1 MSDKAL
7 DVNSRNTILCAV
19 LLGTL
24 GVLSFIVQP
33 GLVQAFVTEL
43 AVSEPRAVDL
53 AGIEMLGLALATII
67 LAFGGT
73 RLDWRHVTLAGLVF
87 SIIGNCGSA
96 FFAGEDSGMFSAMRF
111 IAGFGQGIIISI
123 SFTFVGL
130 TKKVDRN
137 LGYYLVSL
145 LTYGALMFWQLPN
158 IIGSIG
164 LQGLFYTFA
173 ALTAIG
179 LLTIGYLPRGA
190 DDRVEISPLARQ
202 LPVILLLV
210 AMLAILAYNMAI
222 GIAWAILFLV
232 GLGAG
237 LSEQVVANALFW
249 SQVTAIFGAL
259 GSLVLPEK
267 ISRFVPLYGG
277 ITLSAICIA
286 LLLNSP
292 SYMQFLIAVC
302 GFNFLWNFSLPFLL
316 ATVGDFDLKGRM
328 MPIAIALQ
336 MVGLGIAPIIAA
348 RLIGDGTYWSAEM
361 ATIIFFIASMLLL
374 AVPMLKHRQLVKT
387 TAQEAHQ

>member
-1 MSDKAL
+1 MNDTSF
-7 DVNSRNTILCAV
+7 DVNSRNTIFSAI

-24 GVLSFIVQP
+24 GVLSFIIQP
-33 GLVQAFVTEL
+33 GIVQAFVTEL
-43 AVSEPRAVDL
+43 SVGEPRAVDL
-53 AGIEMLGLALATII
+53 AGIEMLGVALATII
-67 LAFGGT
+67 LAFGVT
-73 RLDWRHVTLAGLVF
+73 QLNWRQVTMAGLVF

-96 FFAGEDSGMFSAMRF
+96 FFASDDSGMFSAMRF
-111 IAGFGQGIIISI
+111 VAGFGQGIIISI

-137 LGYYLVSL
+137 LGYYLVLL

-179 LLTIGYLPRGA
+179 LLTIKYLPRGA
-190 DDRVEISPLARQ
+190 NDRVEINPLARQ
-202 LPVILLLV
+202 LPIVLLLV

-222 GIAWAILFLV
+222 GVAWAILFLV
-232 GLGAG
+232 GLDAG
-237 LSEQVVANALFW
+237 LSEQVVANSLFW
-249 SQVTAIFGAL
+249 SQVVAIFGAL
-259 GSLVLPEK
+259 GSLVLPER

-277 ITLSAICIA
+277 VLLSIVCIA
-286 LLLNSP
+286 LLLDSP

-336 MVGLGIAPIIAA
+336 MIGLGIAPIIAA

-361 ATIIFFIASMLLL
+361 ATILFFIASLIFL
-374 AVPMLKHRQLVKT
+374 AVPMLRHRQLVKT
-387 TAQEAHQ
+387 TA